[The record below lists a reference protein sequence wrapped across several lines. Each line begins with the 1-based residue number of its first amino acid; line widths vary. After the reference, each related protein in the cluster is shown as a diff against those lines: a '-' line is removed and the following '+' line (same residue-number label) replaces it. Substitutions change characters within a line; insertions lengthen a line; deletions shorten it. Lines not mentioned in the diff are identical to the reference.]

1 MSLPDFAPV
10 PFNKRV
16 PIVDMLRGWAL
27 LGVVLMNYS
36 DFFSM
41 GAPANYKPDA
51 FTNVLLT
58 GGSILFASKSW
69 TLLSFL
75 FGYGFAVL
83 MQNTAGKGINANSFF
98 LKRMFWLFV
107 IAFFNSAFF
116 FGDILKDY
124 AFLGIILLLFQ
135 KCSVKK
141 ALYIAA
147 FLFLLIPL
155 VTSLVINF
163 TGPASFGI
171 LAPYFP
177 LYKSHSLLR
186 VFWFG
191 LVGTWKGQVVNL
203 NCTGTVHTVMFCCF
217 MVGLAAKKASFF
229 EQITTTYRPAIKK
242 IWLASL
248 VWLIVIVIL
257 NLTLQKPVLIAKYY
271 NPDYW
276 VVLVTM
282 TFTTASLCW
291 LYVAGVLKTFFGAM
305 QSIGKMTLTNY
316 IMQNIISVFLFSGFG
331 FGLSLVH
338 RVAAVWYYLI
348 ALFVYVLQVYFSRW
362 WLVRYYYG
370 PVEWLWRQLSYGKR
384 LPIKRSV

>member
-1 MSLPDFAPV
+1 MTLTDFAPV
-10 PFNKRV
+10 SFNKRV

-41 GAPANYKPDA
+41 GAPDNYKPDV
-51 FTNVLLT
+51 FNNILLT

-83 MQNTAGKGINANSFF
+83 MQNTANKGIDTNSFF

-107 IAFFNSAFF
+107 IAFFNSMFF

-124 AFLGIILLLFQ
+124 AFLGIILLMFQ
-135 KCSVKK
+135 KCSVKTS
-141 ALYIAA
+141 LYIAA
-147 FLFLLIPL
+147 LLFLLIPL

-177 LYKSHSLLR
+177 LYKSHSLLQI
-186 VFWFG
+186 FWFG
-191 LVGTWKGQVVNL
+191 LLGTWKGQVINL

-217 MVGLAAKKASFF
+217 MMGLAAKKAAFF
-229 EQITTTYRPAIKK
+229 ENIMVNKRAVIK
-242 IWLASL
+242 IWAVSLAL
-248 VWLIVIVIL
+248 LIVIIIL
-257 NLTLQKPVLIAKYY
+257 NLSLRKPALIAKYY

-291 LYVAGVLKTFFGAM
+291 LYVAGALKTFFAAM

-316 IMQNIISVFLFSGFG
+316 IMQNVISIFLFSGFG
-331 FGLSLVH
+331 FGLALTQ
-338 RVAAVWYYLI
+338 RIAAVWYYLI
-348 ALFVYVLQVYFSRW
+348 ALLVYVLQVYLSKW
-362 WLVRYYYG
+362 WLKYNYYG

-384 LPIKRSV
+384 LGIKIKN